1 MGEGKNKIMINTIDD
16 ALQALIQGNREY
28 VDAQKNGNISQF
40 IRHSVAAEGQQPYAV
55 IVTCSDSRVPAEYIF
70 SAGIGE
76 LFVIRTA
83 GHVIGD
89 FELGSIEYGVK
100 YLRAKVV
107 LVLGH
112 NHCGAVKAAMGNHG
126 KGYVRKILDEIIP
139 VITGEEDVEKCEKL
153 NIENSIRRIMESD
166 MIERYVDEGR
176 IKVISGKYDIESGI
190 VEFF

>member
-1 MGEGKNKIMINTIDD
+1 MSDKLIETIED
-16 ALQALIQGNREY
+16 AFQSLIQGNKKY
-28 VDAQKNGNISQF
+28 VNAQKNGNVLQILKPLL
-40 IRHSVAAEGQQPYAV
+40 AEDGQQPYAV

-70 SAGIGE
+70 SAGVGE

-100 YLRAKVV
+100 YLGAKVV

-112 NHCGAVKAAMGNHG
+112 NHCGAVQAAMGSHG
-126 KGYVRKILDEIIP
+126 KGYVQKILDEIIP

-153 NIENSIRRIMESD
+153 NIENSIRRIMESE
-166 MIERYVDEGR
+166 MISGYVDEGR
-176 IKVISGKYDIESGI
+176 VKVISGKYDIETGM

>member
-1 MGEGKNKIMINTIDD
+1 MYNTIEGGIK
-16 ALQALIQGNREY
+16 ALIQGNKVY
-28 VDAQKNGNISQF
+28 VKAQKNGAISQ
-40 IRHSVAAEGQQPYAV
+40 IIKPLMAQEGQKPYAV

-83 GHVIGD
+83 GHVIGN

-100 YLRAKVV
+100 YLGAKVV

-112 NHCGAVKAAMGNHG
+112 NHCGAVQAAMGSHG
-126 KGYVRKILDEIIP
+126 KGYVQKILDEIIP

-153 NIENSIRRIMESD
+153 NIENSVSKIMGSD
-166 MIERYVDEGR
+166 MIKQLVDESKV
-176 IKVISGKYDIESGI
+176 KVISGKYDIETG
-190 VEFF
+190 VVNFY

>member
-1 MGEGKNKIMINTIDD
+1 MNTIEE
-16 ALQALIQGNREY
+16 AIQALIQGNKNY
-28 VDAQKNGNISQF
+28 VMAQENGSISQA
-40 IRHSVAAEGQQPYAV
+40 IQPLVAEEGQNPYAV

-100 YLRAKVV
+100 YLGAKIVM
-107 LVLGH
+107 VLGH
-112 NHCGAVKAAMGNHG
+112 NHCGAVQAAMGSHG
-126 KGYVRKILDEIIP
+126 KGYVQKILDEIIP

-153 NIENSIRRIMESD
+153 NIENSVSKIMESD
-166 MIERYVDEGR
+166 MIKDLVDAS
-176 IKVISGKYDIESGI
+176 KVKIISGKYDIETGV
-190 VEFF
+190 VEFFKKE